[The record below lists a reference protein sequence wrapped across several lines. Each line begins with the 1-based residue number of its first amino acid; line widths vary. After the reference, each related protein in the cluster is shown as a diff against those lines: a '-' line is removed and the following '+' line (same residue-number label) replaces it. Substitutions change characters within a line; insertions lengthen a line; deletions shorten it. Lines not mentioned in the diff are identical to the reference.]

1 MEKEAIRTFLEHKS
15 EENAKVLIFL
25 AGNSRWRRQEGISNG
40 VKSNFHDDPVQ
51 NWQRHKVGRQ
61 E

>member
-25 AGNSRWRRQEGISNG
+25 AGNSRWRRQEENPDG
-40 VKSNFHDDPVQ
+40 VKSNFHDGPEET
-51 NWQRHKVGRQ
+51 WRRHK
-61 E
+61 